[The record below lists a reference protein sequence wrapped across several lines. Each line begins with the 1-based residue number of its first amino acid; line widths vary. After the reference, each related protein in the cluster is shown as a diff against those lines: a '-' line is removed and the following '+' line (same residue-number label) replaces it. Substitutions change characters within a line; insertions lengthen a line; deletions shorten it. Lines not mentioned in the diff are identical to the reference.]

1 MIPALICSGLESKHP
16 ILTLSELDT
25 LLRIEVYLHYKSW
38 CRTHARKY
46 TATSFRF
53 NGKRFSKLG
62 WADFPELS
70 SHYKA
75 AVVKTMM
82 FWASDYMKDQDQEG
96 NVPNSRL
103 RWLCMHSFAKFQY
116 FIDEGGPFF
125 GDQEVTLVTRYGHAA
140 LLFYQELAG
149 QDRARTDGRRFL
161 KITPKFHSLLEMLL
175 YVKKQDAIQGLEI
188 ERTRPNCS

>member
-53 NGKRFSKLG
+53 NGKRFSKQG
-62 WADFPELS
+62 WAEFPELS

-103 RWLCMHSFAKFQY
+103 RWLCMHSFAKFQHLV
-116 FIDEGGPFF
+116 DQGGPFF
-125 GDQEVTLVTRYGHAA
+125 GEQEMALVTRYGHAA

-149 QDRARTDGRRFL
+149 HDRARTDGRRDL
-161 KITPKFHSLLEMLL
+161 KITPKFHSFLEMLL
-175 YVKKQDAIQGLEI
+175 YVRK
-188 ERTRPNCS
+188 TRRNPRFGD